1 MSHCPICQGRLLSR
15 HVGPVHLYDDDI
27 PTSFNATNDGENDGE
42 NESNSMQ
49 AEHNDMNVSRTNNE
63 NSPMAD
69 ISPNNSLISE
79 NDDANEIAENLSMSV
94 NSLVAEHVSANETND
109 TFMNIDEIEHSNNN
123 SENVVIETPSNQQ
136 VNLHLNHADNFIVIF
151 IFELFLF

>member
-1 MSHCPICQGRLLSR
+1 MKQFKRFC
-15 HVGPVHLYDDDI
+15 
-27 PTSFNATNDGENDGE
+27 
-42 NESNSMQ
+42 
-49 AEHNDMNVSRTNNE
+49 VSRFNGH
-63 NSPMAD
+63 
-69 ISPNNSLISE
+69 IFQLYRH
-79 NDDANEIAENLSMSV
+79 DDANQIVENLSMSV

-123 SENVVIETPSNQQ
+123 SENVDIETPSNQQ